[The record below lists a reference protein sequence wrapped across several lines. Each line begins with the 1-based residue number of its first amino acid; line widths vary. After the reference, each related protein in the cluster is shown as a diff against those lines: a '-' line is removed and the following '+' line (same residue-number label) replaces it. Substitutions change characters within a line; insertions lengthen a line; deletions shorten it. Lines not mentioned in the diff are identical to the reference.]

1 MDYKK
6 TADALISHLEKRGF
20 EAYYCDNAAAA
31 CEKAISLID
40 KDDTVSW
47 GGSRTVDQLDLV
59 EQLRKEG
66 YKLIDRATAET
77 PEERTE
83 LMRQSLLCDTFLMSA
98 NAISSDGILVNID
111 GTGNRVAAMCF
122 GPKSVLVIAG
132 MNKVCDTLEDAEYRA
147 RNVAAPANV
156 KRFGFTKTGCQKGKC
171 TDCLAE
177 NCICSYIVKTRKS
190 NVKNRIKI
198 ILVGEELGF

>member
-6 TADALISHLEKRGF
+6 TADTLISHLEKRGF
-20 EAYYCDNAAAA
+20 EAYYCDNAEAA

-40 KDDTVSW
+40 KNDTVSW
-47 GGSRTVDQLDLV
+47 GGSRTVDQLGLV
-59 EQLRKEG
+59 DKLRKEG
-66 YKLIDRATAET
+66 YKLIDRATAKT
-77 PEERTE
+77 PEERTQ
-83 LMRQSLLCDTFLMSA
+83 LMRQSLLCDTFLMSS

-122 GPKSVLVIAG
+122 GPKSVLVIVG

-177 NCICSYIVKTRKS
+177 NCICSYIVKTRIS
-190 NVKNRIKI
+190 NVKNRIKV